1 MSKNSEEQIP
11 VDKKLDAI
19 KEIIFGDNIK
29 AYESEFKQLKDHI
42 NKLQESNQKMWE
54 EANQKHETDLQ
65 NLKNDVGA
73 SIKDL
78 MNAID
83 KLTES
88 TTAKADLSALLIEL
102 AEKLK

>member
-1 MSKNSEEQIP
+1 MSDRSEESIP

-42 NKLQESNQKMWE
+42 NELQQRNEKMWADTNKKLE
-54 EANQKHETDLQ
+54 SEINT
-65 NLKNDVGA
+65 LKKEVES
-73 SIKDL
+73 SINEL
-78 MNAID
+78 NRSINE
-83 KLTES
+83 LTES
-88 TTAKADLSALLIEL
+88 STAKAKLSALLNEL